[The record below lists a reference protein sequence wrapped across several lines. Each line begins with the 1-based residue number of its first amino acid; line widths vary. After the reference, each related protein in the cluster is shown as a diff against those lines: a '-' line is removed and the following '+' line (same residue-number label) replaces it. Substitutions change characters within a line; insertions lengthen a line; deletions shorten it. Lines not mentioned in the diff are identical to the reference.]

1 MAKDSLM
8 GPRRL
13 SDYLMVVGLVIELW
27 LVCPLGKGSLIPTS
41 EDIYA
46 LQNKVVIVDTN
57 STLLP
62 WTAFMWEKGIILF
75 PFSVLLSQFWEINC
89 PVVLSLTRSPNA
101 LICFFQLDIF
111 T

>member
-1 MAKDSLM
+1 MAEDSLM

-75 PFSVLLSQFWEINC
+75 PFSVLLSQFWDVDISPGNLHSNC
-89 PVVLSLTRSPNA
+89 DSSSPAFNMMYSA
-101 LICFFQLDIF
+101 
-111 T
+111 

>member
-1 MAKDSLM
+1 M

-89 PVVLSLTRSPNA
+89 PVVLSLQDHQMLLSV
-101 LICFFQLDIF
+101 FFS
-111 T
+111 